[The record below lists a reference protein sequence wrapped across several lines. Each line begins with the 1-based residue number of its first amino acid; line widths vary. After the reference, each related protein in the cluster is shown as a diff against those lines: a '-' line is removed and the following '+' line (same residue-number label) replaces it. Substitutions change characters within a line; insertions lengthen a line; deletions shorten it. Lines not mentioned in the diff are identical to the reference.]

1 MRGYVKI
8 QELLHGPSILIPK
21 NRTLPPELN
30 NKRFGEHVY
39 LDINGITMHYVK
51 KGCDEHQSGPILLLL
66 HGFLDFWYTWNNQ
79 IHYLGK
85 DFCVVAPD
93 LRGYGWTS
101 KPTDPAKY
109 RMVELVRDI
118 KVLVE
123 ALNPGHRR
131 KLVLVGH
138 DWGGM
143 IGFVFAT
150 LHEVLISSMVIING
164 MHPVAFRKQ
173 LLRSVT
179 QMKMSWYLLPF
190 RHPDVPEKFLI
201 MNDFQFF
208 DKIYAGSFSPKELN
222 ASKYMFSQQGA
233 LTAALNYYRAFNND
247 SDNLNAFPYRKINR
261 TALILWGDTDAFL
274 SSAIAEFNREWV
286 MSSRVVYFSGVGHW
300 PLRVCYSQVNS
311 YIRQFAKNEKA
322 HLQQRDPS
330 KIPKDAKF
338 CEESSEPSAGKISH
352 SIPGVPHNVT
362 FPTSL
367 AE

>member
-1 MRGYVKI
+1 
-8 QELLHGPSILIPK
+8 
-21 NRTLPPELN
+21 
-30 NKRFGEHVY
+30 
-39 LDINGITMHYVK
+39 
-51 KGCDEHQSGPILLLL
+51 
-66 HGFLDFWYTWNNQ
+66 
-79 IHYLGK
+79 
-85 DFCVVAPD
+85 
-93 LRGYGWTS
+93 
-101 KPTDPAKY
+101 
-109 RMVELVRDI
+109 
-118 KVLVE
+118 
-123 ALNPGHRR
+123 
-131 KLVLVGH
+131 
-138 DWGGM
+138 M